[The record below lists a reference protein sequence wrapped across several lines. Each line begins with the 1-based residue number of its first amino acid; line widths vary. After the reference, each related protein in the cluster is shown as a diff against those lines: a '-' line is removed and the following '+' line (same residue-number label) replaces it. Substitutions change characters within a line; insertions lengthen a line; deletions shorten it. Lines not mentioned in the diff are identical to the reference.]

1 MHEMLLKVH
10 TPLIWSL
17 EPYASMKDLF
27 RQMTYLWSQ
36 RIDFINLKEFWKLKR
51 FCKACIELISKFLS
65 FC

>member
-1 MHEMLLKVH
+1 MHEMLLKVP

-17 EPYASMKDLF
+17 KPYDSMKDLF

-36 RIDFINLKEFWKLKR
+36 RIDFKNLKEFWKLKR
-51 FCKACIELISKFLS
+51 FCKAGIELISKFLS